1 MIKYMIL
8 SLAVFSAALLLT
20 GCSAEADG
28 AYKKISAS
36 EAKEMMDKGNVTI
49 VDVREPFRTRTLS
62 FSCTAAQTSE
72 ASRHPGSS
80 FPWATS
86 TSMTLA
92 AFLTGLMKS
101 RINIPLNKKLH
112 PRMEFFSACINYFLS
127 AR

>member
-49 VDVREPFRTRTLS
+49 VDVREPSGVRSLK
-62 FSCTAAQTSE
+62 
-72 ASRHPGSS
+72 ASRELV
-80 FPWATS
+80 
-86 TSMTLA
+86 SMGYKHVNDFGGILDWPYEIE
-92 AFLTGLMKS
+92 K
-101 RINIPLNKKLH
+101 
-112 PRMEFFSACINYFLS
+112 
-127 AR
+127 